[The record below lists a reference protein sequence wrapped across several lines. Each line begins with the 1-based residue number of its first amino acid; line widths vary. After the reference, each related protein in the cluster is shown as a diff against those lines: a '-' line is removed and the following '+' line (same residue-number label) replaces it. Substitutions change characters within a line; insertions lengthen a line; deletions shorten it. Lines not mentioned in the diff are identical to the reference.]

1 MLKALRSISYL
12 LILGLLFLG
21 GCALPLEPR
30 FERVSEFNMH
40 GRSADQAPGITL
52 GLDLHNP
59 NRYKI
64 KILSYDLEVMI
75 GGKKVGNAQH
85 TGKQV
90 MAGNAISTIRIELA
104 TDLRQAIDGLLGA
117 IGGLLGKQNAVD
129 LEVKG
134 TVLARAKGIQKRVP
148 VDFQKHIE
156 LGK

>member
-1 MLKALRSISYL
+1 MRVALCWL
-12 LILGLLFLG
+12 VCGLLLLG

-40 GRSADQAPGITL
+40 GKTADAAPGITL

-64 KILSYDLEVMI
+64 KILSYDLEVYI

-85 TGKQV
+85 DGRQV
-90 MAGNAISTIRIELA
+90 MVGNATSTIKVELA

-117 IGGLLGKQNAVD
+117 LGGLLGKQNAVD
-129 LEVKG
+129 VQVKG
-134 TVLARAKGIQKRVP
+134 TVVARAKGFQKRVP
-148 VDFQKHIE
+148 VFFEKRIE